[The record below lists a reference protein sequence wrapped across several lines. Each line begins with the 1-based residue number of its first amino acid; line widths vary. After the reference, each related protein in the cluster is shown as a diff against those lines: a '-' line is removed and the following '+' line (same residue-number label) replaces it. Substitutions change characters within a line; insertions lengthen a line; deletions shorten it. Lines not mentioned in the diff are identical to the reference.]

1 MFQVPLPTLSPKAWA
16 AIALVAVAVAC
27 VGTLWWLVD
36 SRADYR
42 DEAERLRDDITALN
56 NTVSQWRA
64 SSKRWQRLAKD
75 ENERANA
82 FVEQARIDAEKANAK
97 IAELTAKEADASA
110 ALSEWMNRYADTL
123 RNEECAAQARMKLCR
138 P

>member
-1 MFQVPLPTLSPKAWA
+1 MLPVPLPTLSPKALA

-27 VGTLWWLVD
+27 VGSLWWLVD

-42 DEAERLRDDITALN
+42 DEAERLRGDVTTLN

-97 IAELTAKEADASA
+97 IAELTSKEADASS
-110 ALSEWMNRYADTL
+110 ALSEWMKRYADTL
-123 RNEECAAQARMKLCR
+123 RSEECAAQARMKLCR